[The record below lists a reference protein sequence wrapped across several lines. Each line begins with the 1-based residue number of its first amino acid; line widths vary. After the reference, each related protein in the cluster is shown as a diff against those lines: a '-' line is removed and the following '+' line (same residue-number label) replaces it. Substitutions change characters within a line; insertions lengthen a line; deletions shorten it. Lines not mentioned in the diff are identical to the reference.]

1 VPTRREKGRNGRWAA
16 EAQEHRL
23 AWGESGLTRLGYARK
38 AGLAPSTLSRWLR
51 NLKKLEEGSGADA
64 RAGGRATTR
73 PAKAGE
79 VVVGDSGRP
88 SAARLVAVQVAAP
101 AVEENG
107 GFGEKTSKAAC
118 PVELALPSGIRIR
131 YPGGVGY
138 EELSMLVG
146 LLEREC

>member
-1 VPTRREKGRNGRWAA
+1 MRWAA

-23 AWGESGLTRLGYARK
+23 AWSESGLTRLGYARK
-38 AGLAPSTLSRWLR
+38 AGLAPSTFSRWLR
-51 NLKKLEEGSGADA
+51 DLKKLEEGSGADA

-73 PAKAGE
+73 PAKAGK

-88 SAARLVAVQVAAP
+88 SPARLVAVRVATP
-101 AVEENG
+101 AVEDDEG
-107 GFGEKTSKAAC
+107 SGAETLSTAC
-118 PVELALPSGIRIR
+118 PVEIALPSGIRIR
-131 YPGGVGY
+131 YPAGVGH